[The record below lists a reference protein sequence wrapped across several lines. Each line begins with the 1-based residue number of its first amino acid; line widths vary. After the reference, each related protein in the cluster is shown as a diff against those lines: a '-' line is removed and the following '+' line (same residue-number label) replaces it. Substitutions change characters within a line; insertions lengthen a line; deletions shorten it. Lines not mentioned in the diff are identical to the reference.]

1 MSGSQLI
8 LLKQR
13 CEAGYGPANTQK
25 PTIPPHLLRTVFS
38 VALETINAELLRTG
52 RWGLGTQV

>member
-8 LLKQR
+8 SPKQR
-13 CEAGYGPANTQK
+13 CEAGYGPANIQK
-25 PTIPPHLLRTVFS
+25 PKIPPHLLRTVFS

-52 RWGLGTQV
+52 RWE